1 MSMDFSKPEEQTGAK
16 NHWTRQTLSAVD
28 DIIEHRTSDV
38 PDELMHCKPYDVP
51 RSVVIYNRLVQR
63 LARRIRSKRKALGA
77 QMVENGS
84 LSAENSLWCQTIT
97 QVNIPPQ
104 ESSVEISQDNI
115 NVHGEVSVG
124 DPFQRPDWEAHPVK
138 LSNLDEW
145 AARQASVRL
154 VENDGRGEGTVRMMS
169 KSIYLP
175 VHACDAVTDQLI
187 ECLDD
192 LGWTPDADEKEL
204 DSEPLSPGGMDK

>member
-28 DIIEHRTSDV
+28 DIIEHRASNV
-38 PDELMHCKPYDVP
+38 PDELMNCKPYDVEP
-51 RSVVIYNRLVQR
+51 CVVAYNRLVQR

-84 LSAENSLWCQTIT
+84 LPPEESLWCQT
-97 QVNIPPQ
+97 VSNVALPP
-104 ESSVEISQDNI
+104 EGEDIEIRADSI

-124 DPFQRPDWEAHPVK
+124 DPLQRLEWEAHPVR
-138 LSNLDEW
+138 LSNLDWW
-145 AARQASVRL
+145 AGKQVSAQLVQDDRVSRPVRHI
-154 VENDGRGEGTVRMMS
+154 S
-169 KSIYLP
+169 KSVYLP
-175 VHACDAVTDQLI
+175 VHACDALTDQLI

-204 DSEPLSPGGMDK
+204 NSDPLSPGGIDDE

>member
-51 RSVVIYNRLVQR
+51 GSVVIYNRLVQR

-84 LSAENSLWCQTIT
+84 LSPENSLWCQTIT

-104 ESSVEISQDNI
+104 ESPTS
-115 NVHGEVSVG
+115 
-124 DPFQRPDWEAHPVK
+124 
-138 LSNLDEW
+138 
-145 AARQASVRL
+145 
-154 VENDGRGEGTVRMMS
+154 
-169 KSIYLP
+169 
-175 VHACDAVTDQLI
+175 
-187 ECLDD
+187 
-192 LGWTPDADEKEL
+192 
-204 DSEPLSPGGMDK
+204 